1 MVPKDASTREPVNF
15 IKKNKKL
22 LNDKKRKASI
32 KGEKNPDSRRQS
44 ATPTE
49 VRNKISFIRVIS
61 MRALLADKVPA

>member
-32 KGEKNPDSRRQS
+32 KVEKNPDSRRQS

-49 VRNKISFIRVIS
+49 VRNTISSYIIS
-61 MRALLADKVPA
+61 MCALADKTTAE

>member
-32 KGEKNPDSRRQS
+32 KVEKNPDSRRQS

-49 VRNKISFIRVIS
+49 VRNTISSYIIS
-61 MRALLADKVPA
+61 MCALADKIPA